1 MFDQDFHV
9 QMVNT
14 HMNSC
19 SRSLNISEMPI
30 KSTRSYHLTPVRMAF
45 VKGKREQM
53 LVRVW
58 RRGSPSMLLVECR
71 LVQSLQKTV
80 QQFLKKFKN

>member
-1 MFDQDFHV
+1 
-9 QMVNT
+9 MVNT

-53 LVRVW
+53 LVRV
-58 RRGSPSMLLVECR
+58 RCGEEGASMLLVECR

-80 QQFLKKFKN
+80 QQFLKNLKIELT

>member
-30 KSTRSYHLTPVRMAF
+30 KSTRSYHLTLLGWLLSKVREN
-45 VKGKREQM
+45 KC
-53 LVRVW
+53 W
-58 RRGSPSMLLVECR
+58 
-71 LVQSLQKTV
+71 
-80 QQFLKKFKN
+80 